1 MLTRAWILDILTRL
15 PLWYWPIFFWEVA
28 AFERYYRAYRAANPV
43 GILGIGVTPQGRIV
57 IRLQEAGDA
66 PAPADWTDL
75 APRAPWTRL
84 APDEGMAGLAPVIA
98 PPIACLTLAPR
109 PEASAS
115 APALLEP
122 G

>member
-57 IRLQEAGDA
+57 IRLQEAGECPAHGPARLLVELLRIDA
-66 PAPADWTDL
+66 ADVVGFENTGY
-75 APRAPWTRL
+75 
-84 APDEGMAGLAPVIA
+84 PDVSKTKISISIRSSM
-98 PPIACLTLAPR
+98 C
-109 PEASAS
+109 
-115 APALLEP
+115 
-122 G
+122 